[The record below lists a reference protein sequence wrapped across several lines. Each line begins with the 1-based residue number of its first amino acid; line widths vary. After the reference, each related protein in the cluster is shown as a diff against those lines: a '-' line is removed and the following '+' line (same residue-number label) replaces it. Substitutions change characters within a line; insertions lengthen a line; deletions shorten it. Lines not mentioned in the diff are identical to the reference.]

1 MSTPRLLTWSATGEV
16 IGWIVAELDRSE
28 IKKES
33 SFFVRFF
40 PTSDLPNSDKTIP
53 GELMVI
59 SFGGSRFDFL
69 QDRRQIIWIE
79 SHSSLGISAVA
90 AKSPHRCGQNTRS
103 YFLDCFADSKSI
115 VAAVDGVVGWEHSK
129 EGLSND

>member
-59 SFGGSRFDFL
+59 SFGGSRFDFF
-69 QDRRQIIWIE
+69 
-79 SHSSLGISAVA
+79 A
-90 AKSPHRCGQNTRS
+90 RS
-103 YFLDCFADSKSI
+103 TPNHLD
-115 VAAVDGVVGWEHSK
+115 
-129 EGLSND
+129 